1 MRTAA
6 WFGPDRGELQIEV
19 GSIIYGFC
27 QKQIRIAIS
36 KKIIQLHKMDPANWQ
51 FLQEMMN
58 WIKRVFKMSMTQ

>member
-36 KKIIQLHKMDPANWQ
+36 KKIIQLHKMDPAN
-51 FLQEMMN
+51 
-58 WIKRVFKMSMTQ
+58 